1 MKKGITFLITI
12 ILIFSLLVI
21 GISKINKQSQSEEKI
36 KVIATLFPQ
45 YDFAK
50 QIGGDKVDVS
60 LLLTPGTETHTYE
73 PTPQDIIN
81 VNKAD
86 LYIYTGKYME
96 PWSDKIANSITSNT
110 QVLDA
115 SKNINLINEEQ
126 FEKEHDT
133 IDNNEEEYINEE
145 DVIDDIDLLEDNLN
159 RGEFFYLPAKALHI
173 DSDEEYL
180 SRCLKFYK
188 RNGIMAVG
196 KKINEKNVY
205 EQLPMLLKEFKPDIV
220 VITGHDAYYRKKG
233 DAKDIKNYK
242 NSLYFV
248 KAVKAARNYE
258 KSHEKLVIIA
268 GACQSDYE
276 ELIKAG
282 ANFASSPKRVNIHAL
297 DPAIIASTVAL
308 TERNKEIDLK
318 KLLEKT
324 KYKEDGMGGL
334 ICNGLMYVGY
344 PR

>member
-1 MKKGITFLITI
+1 MRILFFVVAYYLMVMYILNIEKGDYVTRNSYDNDTVF
-12 ILIFSLLVI
+12 
-21 GISKINKQSQSEEKI
+21 
-36 KVIATLFPQ
+36 KVINIKNGVYYL
-45 YDFAK
+45 K
-50 QIGGDKVDVS
+50 GVEVRLI
-60 LLLTPGTETHTYE
+60 
-73 PTPQDIIN
+73 
-81 VNKAD
+81 AD
-86 LYIYTGKYME
+86 AE
-96 PWSDKIANSITSNT
+96 ITD
-110 QVLDA
+110 LR
-115 SKNINLINEEQ
+115 KEENINE
-126 FEKEHDT
+126 D
-133 IDNNEEEYINEE
+133 
-145 DVIDDIDLLEDNLN
+145 DVIDDIDLLEDNLD
-159 RGEFFYLPAKALHI
+159 RGEFFYLPAKVLHI

-248 KAVKAARNYE
+248 KAVKTARNYE
-258 KSHEKLVIIA
+258 KSHEKLVVIA

-297 DPAIIASTVAL
+297 DPAIIASTIAL